1 MSLTAQHPLEAT
13 RQFLAAMDAQ
23 VKGQRTIQSMLGTPE
38 LAITAQ
44 ANLDLPTVLE
54 LLRD

>member
-1 MSLTAQHPLEAT
+1 MSSTALHHLEAT
-13 RQFLAAMDAQ
+13 RQFLAGMDAQ
-23 VKGQRTIQSMLGTPE
+23 VKGQRTIQSLVRTPE